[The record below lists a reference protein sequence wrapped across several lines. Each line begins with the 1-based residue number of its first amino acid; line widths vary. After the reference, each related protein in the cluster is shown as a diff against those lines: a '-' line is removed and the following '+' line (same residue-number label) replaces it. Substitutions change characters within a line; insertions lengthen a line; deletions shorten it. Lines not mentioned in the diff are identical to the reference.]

1 MPNVFLLPI
10 GSAPISDVNSEKV
23 HSRACRPAE
32 GDRAGDAKKVTI
44 IGAGI
49 AGLIAAYEL
58 ERLGHHVEILEGSF
72 RVGGRIYT
80 HRFIP
85 GDAAPFAE
93 LGAMRIPTKHR
104 RAMSYIAELDL
115 ADKVRDFRTLFSEE
129 GAYHTTSA
137 GFVRVGEAARL
148 LVEEFRRGL
157 ADKHYND
164 HTILFGAW
172 LMAIGNAIAPAD
184 FRGSLHNRFIQEL
197 LDLVASIDL
206 TPFLRSSA
214 KDQIDLHAFFAAH
227 PDVRYS
233 CSGRLNR
240 FIDDVLSE
248 TSPELIRLEGGMDQL
263 VQRLTERIQGPIR
276 CGQEVVGLDVREHD
290 VLVEIR
296 QGDHLAT
303 RRCDYVLCTVPFSI
317 LRRLR
322 VTGLSEAKS
331 AVIREVKYWSATK
344 VAFYCKEA
352 FWEQA
357 GISGGAS
364 FSGGRIRQTYYPPVE
379 GDPSL
384 GAVLVAS
391 YTIGDDADV
400 LGRMPR
406 AVRHSVVLK
415 ELGKMHPELLRP
427 GMVVDT
433 VSLAWGQY
441 WWSDGG
447 GVTRW
452 GKDAAACEEERV
464 QIARPEGR
472 LFFAGDH
479 CSSTPV
485 WIEGAIESAVN
496 AVRDIHH
503 HTPRGRMAS
512 ATGHRGMRGAIG

>member
-1 MPNVFLLPI
+1 
-10 GSAPISDVNSEKV
+10 
-23 HSRACRPAE
+23 
-32 GDRAGDAKKVTI
+32 
-44 IGAGI
+44 
-49 AGLIAAYEL
+49 
-58 ERLGHHVEILEGSF
+58 
-72 RVGGRIYT
+72 
-80 HRFIP
+80 
-85 GDAAPFAE
+85 
-93 LGAMRIPTKHR
+93 
-104 RAMSYIAELDL
+104 
-115 ADKVRDFRTLFSEE
+115 

-137 GFVRVGEAARL
+137 GFVRVGDAARL
-148 LVEEFRRGL
+148 LVEEFSLDVAG
-157 ADKHYND
+157 KYYND

-184 FRGSLHNRFIQEL
+184 FRQSLHNRFIQEL
-197 LDLVASIDL
+197 LDLVVSIDL
-206 TPFLRSSA
+206 TPFLCGSA
-214 KDQIDLHAFFAAH
+214 KDQIDLHAFFAAY
-227 PDVRYS
+227 PNIRWG

-248 TSPELIRLEGGMDQL
+248 TSPELVRLEGGMDQL
-263 VQRLTERIQGPIR
+263 IRRLTERIRGPIM
-276 CGQEVVGLDVREHD
+276 CGQELVGLDVREHD

-296 QGDHLAT
+296 HGDRLEV
-303 RRCDYVLCTVPFSI
+303 RRCEYVLCTIPFSI

-322 VTGLSEAKS
+322 LTGLSEAKR
-331 AVIREVKYWSATK
+331 AAIREVKYWSATK

-379 GDPSL
+379 GDPSQ

-400 LGRMPR
+400 LGRMPTS
-406 AVRHSVVLK
+406 VRHAVVLK
-415 ELGKMHPELLRP
+415 ELSKMHPELLRP
-427 GMVVDT
+427 GMVLGT

-447 GVTRW
+447 GLTRW

-485 WIEGAIESAVN
+485 WIDGAIESAVN
-496 AVRDIHH
+496 AVREIQLHE
-503 HTPRGRMAS
+503 PGERMAS
-512 ATGHRGMRGAIG
+512 ATGLQGARG